1 MFFTV
6 KVVQPRLKTSHILT
20 LDEHQTGSPSASF
33 FRNES
38 ATVRQDSLN
47 TDNMGSDQNFRESWR
62 QSIRWGA
69 SCIHVGNVW
78 GSGTT
83 IQRNDTN
90 CWTTVC
96 WHRASSLSLGPFARC
111 ASLWILPDPENQ
123 VEGSPTQ
130 FCSHTK
136 ENWLENAATPKLLQ
150 PCCLWNGCF
159 EEGDQVCDLCPV
171 VSCDL

>member
-1 MFFTV
+1 MSI
-6 KVVQPRLKTSHILT
+6 RLDPLRHLFSGTRLLQSDRTRSTLT
-20 LDEHQTGSPSASF
+20 I
-33 FRNES
+33 
-38 ATVRQDSLN
+38 
-47 TDNMGSDQNFRESWR
+47 SDQNFRESWR

-150 PCCLWNGCF
+150 LCCLWNGCF
-159 EEGDQVCDLCPV
+159 EEADQVCDLCPV